1 MGYVEE
7 QNIIGALLIDN
18 NSVSEIYSMIS
29 PEMFTSELLG
39 RMYLEFL
46 RGYDNR
52 REVTIAVLLQRLA
65 GGYYKSMCF

>member
-7 QNIIGALLIDN
+7 QNIIGALLMDN

-46 RGYDNR
+46 RGYDNH
-52 REVTIAVLLQRLA
+52 REVTIAVLLQ
-65 GGYYKSMCF
+65 